1 MKSSA
6 YIAARVGAV
15 TVGLAMIAAAIYLG
29 FIALVMAAGH
39 QSSFGQAWDDW
50 LWRVALLAIPVSIAA
65 TGIMCL
71 FYRTREDWRR
81 LAIALLPLA
90 LSMAL
95 LVALSIYRESR
106 GDGRSVADPC
116 AGLPASACRQV
127 EPGSASTR
135 Q

>member
-95 LVALSIYRESR
+95 LVALSIYRE
-106 GDGRSVADPC
+106 
-116 AGLPASACRQV
+116 
-127 EPGSASTR
+127 
-135 Q
+135 